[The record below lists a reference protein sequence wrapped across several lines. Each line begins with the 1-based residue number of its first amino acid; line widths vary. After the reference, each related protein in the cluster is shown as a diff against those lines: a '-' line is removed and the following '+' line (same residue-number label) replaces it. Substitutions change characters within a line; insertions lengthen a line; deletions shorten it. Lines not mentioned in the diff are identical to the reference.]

1 MAEPRTLPDELHDE
15 LDAAASRDPAVRHTL
30 ELIAGY
36 REQPTHSV
44 QPVARKL
51 NAARGAEL
59 REAFI
64 ADAYTSRQVAELLDV
79 ADHRAVAGRRSRH
92 TLLGWTIGNET
103 YHPTWRFTDT
113 GPLRG
118 LGSVIKSAHR
128 RRRHRP
134 DREHRRWRAAA
145 PSHPV
150 PYGGGPVNI
159 SAGTARAEPPR
170 RLPARIH
177 GDAVARALRHP
188 RPRRS
193 TEDVPGGRAAS
204 DVPAHLP

>member
-36 REQPTHSV
+36 REQPAHSV

-103 YHPTWRFTDT
+103 YHPTWQFTDT
-113 GPLRG
+113 GPVPG
-118 LGSVIKSAHR
+118 LGAVVKALTALTSSPLAADRLMR
-128 RRRHRP
+128 RRRDDLDGRSLAELLAEGNSGLVV
-134 DREHRRWRAAA
+134 RL
-145 PSHPV
+145 
-150 PYGGGPVNI
+150 I
-159 SAGTARAEPPR
+159 TAV
-170 RLPARIH
+170 
-177 GDAVARALRHP
+177 DA
-188 RPRRS
+188 
-193 TEDVPGGRAAS
+193 
-204 DVPAHLP
+204 